1 MYQIQGISAVMK
13 EKTPSILYLSYII
26 TRVQAPAIIKI
37 AYVCCAPRGEASK
50 HVHSQAYQNSQVF
63 SER

>member
-13 EKTPSILYLSYII
+13 EKTPSILYLSDII
-26 TRVQAPAIIKI
+26 TKAQAQAIIKI

-50 HVHSQAYQNSQVF
+50 HVHSQAYQNSQVC
-63 SER
+63 